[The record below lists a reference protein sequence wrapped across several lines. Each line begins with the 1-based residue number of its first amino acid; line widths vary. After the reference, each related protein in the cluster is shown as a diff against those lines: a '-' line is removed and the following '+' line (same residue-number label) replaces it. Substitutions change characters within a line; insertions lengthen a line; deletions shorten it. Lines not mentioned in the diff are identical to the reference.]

1 MVHYTF
7 PPGASEIVS
16 GVSIPEYVIEGGR
29 AAYAYDDTATEGVMY
44 TIPNLPAFTGAM
56 TYEILGYASGTTGN
70 ALFNITPYSYTPS
83 AAASEGSWL
92 TKGWGSTSSLAVSA
106 AGDGSY
112 QLSNG
117 TLAYTPVSAITGD
130 YFAFKIE
137 RVGSPAGVGDD
148 PPPIADTLV
157 GDFRVVGVT
166 LTF

>member
-29 AAYAYDDTATEGVMY
+29 AAYAYDDSTTEGVMY
-44 TIPNLPAFTGAM
+44 TIPNLPTLSGAM
-56 TYEILGYASGTTGN
+56 NYEIIGYASGTTGN
-70 ALFNITPYSYTPS
+70 AVFRITPYSYTPS

-92 TKGWGSTSSLAVSA
+92 SQTWGSASSFTVSA
-106 AGDGSY
+106 ASGGSY
-112 QLSNG
+112 QLSTG

-130 YFAFKIE
+130 YFAFKVE
-137 RVGSPAGVGDD
+137 RIGGAGGGDD
-148 PPPIADTLV
+148 PPPSDTLV